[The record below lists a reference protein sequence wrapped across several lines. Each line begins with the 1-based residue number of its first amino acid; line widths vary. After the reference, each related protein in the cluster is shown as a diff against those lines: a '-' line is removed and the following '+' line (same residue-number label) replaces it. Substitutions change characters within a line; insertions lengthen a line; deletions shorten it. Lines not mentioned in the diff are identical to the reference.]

1 MLNPK
6 QCVLYSGG
14 AAGTEQFF
22 GALAEGWGIEEVNY
36 SFEGH
41 QIERKRGVR
50 VLTSEELA
58 LKDVSLTYVSKLMNR
73 EYTRAP
79 IFRKVLQ
86 SICWQVSSGNQVI
99 VIGAI
104 QPDNTV
110 KGGTGWG
117 AEFAKICNKP
127 LLVFDQ
133 PKNGSPGTKKSG
145 PRWKSPSSSMP
156 TLPLRAPAS
165 WKTTAATP
173 SRTSSPAPS
182 TVKPRAAQAAG
193 PFRAHPPRFHRRG
206 VLRPVRNPW
215 PSNSPK
221 QNVPSCVSCRP
232 TCPTP

>member
-86 SICWQVSSGNQVI
+86 SICWQVSSGQEV
-99 VIGAI
+99 VVVGTI
-104 QPDNTV
+104 QPDNTVKGGTPQSIPAYDTDYIFAVITCPVGAYYAEGINPVKIYVESEDVRAV

-133 PKNGSPGTKKSG
+133 PKNGWFTWDKEVWTPVEK
-145 PRWKSPSSSMP
+145 PVIEH
-156 TLPLRAPAS
+156 AHF
-165 WKTTAATP
+165 AATG
-173 SRTSSPAPS
+173 T
-182 TVKPRAAQAAG
+182 
-193 PFRAHPPRFHRRG
+193 RFLEDNGRDAIQDLFARSFN
-206 VLRPVRNPW
+206 R
-215 PSNSPK
+215 
-221 QNVPSCVSCRP
+221 
-232 TCPTP
+232 

>member
-1 MLNPK
+1 MLDPK

-22 GALAEGWGIEEVNY
+22 GALAESWGIEEVNY

-41 QIERKRGVR
+41 QMERKRGVR

-58 LKDVSLTYVSKLMNR
+58 LKDVSLSYVSKLMNR

-79 IFRKVLQ
+79 LFRKVLQ

-99 VIGAI
+99 VVGAI
-104 QPDNTV
+104 QPDDTV

-133 PKNGSPGTKKSG
+133 PRDAWFAWEKDVWTEVKD
-145 PRWKSPSSSMP
+145 
-156 TLPLRAPAS
+156 PLITHAHF
-165 WKTTAATP
+165 AATGTRFLEANGRQAIQELFTRSF
-173 SRTSSPAPS
+173 SR
-182 TVKPRAAQAAG
+182 
-193 PFRAHPPRFHRRG
+193 
-206 VLRPVRNPW
+206 
-215 PSNSPK
+215 
-221 QNVPSCVSCRP
+221 
-232 TCPTP
+232 

>member
-104 QPDNTV
+104 PVSYTH
-110 KGGTGWG
+110 
-117 AEFAKICNKP
+117 
-127 LLVFDQ
+127 L
-133 PKNGSPGTKKSG
+133 
-145 PRWKSPSSSMP
+145 
-156 TLPLRAPAS
+156 TLPTKA
-165 WKTTAATP
+165 
-173 SRTSSPAPS
+173 
-182 TVKPRAAQAAG
+182 
-193 PFRAHPPRFHRRG
+193 
-206 VLRPVRNPW
+206 
-215 PSNSPK
+215 
-221 QNVPSCVSCRP
+221 
-232 TCPTP
+232 

>member
-1 MLNPK
+1 MLDPK

-22 GALAEGWGIEEVNY
+22 GALAESWGIEEVNY

-41 QIERKRGVR
+41 QMERKRGVR

-79 IFRKVLQ
+79 LFRKVLQ
-86 SICWQVSSGNQVI
+86 SICWQVSSGHQII
-99 VIGAI
+99 VVGAI
-104 QPDNTV
+104 QPDDTV

-133 PKNGSPGTKKSG
+133 PRDGWFVWEKDAWAQVKDPVVDQ
-145 PRWKSPSSSMP
+145 
-156 TLPLRAPAS
+156 AHF
-165 WKTTAATP
+165 AATGTRFLEANGRQAIQELFARSF
-173 SRTSSPAPS
+173 SR
-182 TVKPRAAQAAG
+182 
-193 PFRAHPPRFHRRG
+193 
-206 VLRPVRNPW
+206 
-215 PSNSPK
+215 
-221 QNVPSCVSCRP
+221 
-232 TCPTP
+232 